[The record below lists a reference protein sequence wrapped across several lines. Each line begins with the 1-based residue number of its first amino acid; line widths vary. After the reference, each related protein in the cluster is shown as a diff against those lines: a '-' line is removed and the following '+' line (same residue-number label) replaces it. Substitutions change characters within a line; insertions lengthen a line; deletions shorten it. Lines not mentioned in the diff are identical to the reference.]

1 MRKDG
6 HKKFFAI
13 DALEATARLLL
24 EKRSKAM
31 NYPGYYQ
38 IRTLNVSTEDEKLF
52 HAPKEN
58 LIDFIEMLEDKNLA
72 ILEVIDPSGAT
83 LKDWEKEL
91 SV

>member
-1 MRKDG
+1 
-6 HKKFFAI
+6 
-13 DALEATARLLL
+13 
-24 EKRSKAM
+24 M

-83 LKDWEKEL
+83 LKDWEKDL